1 MYTRFQCSERARIR
15 ESRIPF
21 FDACNIIIFS
31 APLQSRLWAF
41 YSSPPTTYASKNSPV
56 PSAGKGKIPPPTA
69 RAQAAKPTSGQPLE
83 PIREGRQVSSLS
95 IAGVLDQRLFR
106 KSLNPTYLQ
115 ITCGKP
121 PLFLFLR
128 RKYCSVAVILH
139 PPG

>member
-1 MYTRFQCSERARIR
+1 MFREHKDK
-15 ESRIPF
+15 ESRSHSLTLVMLF
-21 FDACNIIIFS
+21 IIIISTFFFS
-31 APLQSRLWAF
+31 S
-41 YSSPPTTYASKNSPV
+41 SSPKQTVGFTHRLQPLTRPKNSPV
-56 PSAGKGKIPPPTA
+56 PSAGKGKTPPTA